1 MLGAGGNNSGLHPP
15 LLPELLPSRAARIC
29 FPEERPRELLRRLA
43 SFLGVAP
50 RAESSSRAA
59 LYSSIFSSK
68 PGPDSV
74 LRREEETPHA
84 GSEHNQD
91 PGWLAEAPRPG
102 PRGSLWAQ
110 ARPADTHLLQALRFP
125 PEPTLGHQL
134 RHSHQAP
141 KCPIPPEMHCA
152 RDPSDLESGGSP
164 SSPSLPGAEVGL
176 PSGQPGR

>member
-1 MLGAGGNNSGLHPP
+1 MRQLGGCCRLPQVGEKSTHTVLGAGGSSRGLHPP

-74 LRREEETPHA
+74 LEREEETPHA

-91 PGWLAEAPRPG
+91 PSWLAEAPSQVPGAASGLRPG
-102 PRGSLWAQ
+102 LRAPTFC
-110 ARPADTHLLQALRFP
+110 RP
-125 PEPTLGHQL
+125 
-134 RHSHQAP
+134 
-141 KCPIPPEMHCA
+141 
-152 RDPSDLESGGSP
+152 
-164 SSPSLPGAEVGL
+164 
-176 PSGQPGR
+176 